1 MALLYQRNALT
12 AENLK
17 EQLEENLE
25 KIRSEQ
31 WLNEF
36 PRGAKLLTY
45 LYRIMLASE
54 ADLQVIDLLRRIF
67 GQAVRPILLMIS
79 EFITIGSFEDPFQE
93 FFVEKLYRSQE
104 AKQKQAE
111 SMNKDADMI
120 CTEDDFIFKISQDP
134 DKIPV
139 FLSVNDTAASIFK
152 IGCDLNLLKTK
163 RQ

>member
-79 EFITIGSFEDPFQE
+79 EFIIIGSFEDPFQE

-111 SMNKDADMI
+111 SMN
-120 CTEDDFIFKISQDP
+120 
-134 DKIPV
+134 
-139 FLSVNDTAASIFK
+139 
-152 IGCDLNLLKTK
+152 
-163 RQ
+163 

>member
-1 MALLYQRNALT
+1 MSLLYQRNALT
-12 AENLK
+12 AQNLK

-79 EFITIGSFEDPFQE
+79 EFITIGSFQDPFNE
-93 FFVEKLYRSQE
+93 FFVEKLYRNKSSRNEENKAE
-104 AKQKQAE
+104 A
-111 SMNKDADMI
+111 
-120 CTEDDFIFKISQDP
+120 
-134 DKIPV
+134 
-139 FLSVNDTAASIFK
+139 
-152 IGCDLNLLKTK
+152 
-163 RQ
+163 